1 MTRENPTELTEALL
15 RERLSVLQRRIV
27 DAGGTL
33 ESTRVLAVTK
43 TFPAAV
49 ARLAATVGLFELGEN
64 YGQELAEKAPE
75 LADTPVRWHFI
86 GALQRNKVRKI
97 ARYVSVWQTVDR
109 VELATEI
116 AKRAP
121 EASILIQ
128 VNTTDEAQKSGC
140 SPSSTPEL
148 VDRCREL
155 GLEVQGLMTIG
166 PTDGSTPGPAFARLR
181 ELRDRLGLEE
191 LSMGMSG
198 DLELAVAE
206 GSTMIRVG
214 TALFGPR

>member
-1 MTRENPTELTEALL
+1 MNTNPGKEPTEAEL
-15 RERLSVLQRRIV
+15 RRRLAVLEQRIV

-33 ESTRVLAVTK
+33 GGTRVLAVTK
-43 TFPAAV
+43 TFPASV
-49 ARLAATVGLFELGEN
+49 ARLAAGVGLLELGEN
-64 YGQELAEKAPE
+64 YGQELLQKAPE
-75 LADTPVRWHFI
+75 LSDLPVSWHFI
-86 GALQRNKVRKI
+86 GALQRNKVKKI
-97 ARYVSVWQTVDR
+97 APFVSVWQTVDR
-109 VELATEI
+109 IELAAEI

-121 EASILIQ
+121 EAAVLVQ

-140 SPSSTPEL
+140 APAHAAEL
-148 VDRCREL
+148 VDRCRDL
-155 GLEVQGLMTIG
+155 GLGVLGLMTIG
-166 PTDGSTPGPAFARLR
+166 PTDGSSPGPAFQRLR
-181 ELRDRLGLEE
+181 EMRDALGLVE